1 MSRERAFSEACKSFT
16 CIDLQSEKSWHGI
29 TAPIAILNRRERNG
43 QAAASQQEREGN
55 GTGGAKALP
64 VPFCV
69 SDLQKKEGAVGVQL
83 ADHRRPV
90 GCAGQRVLRA
100 AAEIL
105 APQGR
110 PAAVAKTAVKGEIVP
125 SAPRASGCSRFVRR
139 RVAARLP
146 EICDALIARAV
157 DGDMQAVKLLWQ
169 MGELD
174 EPTAK
179 PARGTGAKA
188 AVGFARKAL
197 EEFRAR

>member
-1 MSRERAFSEACKSFT
+1 M
-16 CIDLQSEKSWHGI
+16 
-29 TAPIAILNRRERNG
+29 
-43 QAAASQQEREGN
+43 
-55 GTGGAKALP
+55 
-64 VPFCV
+64 
-69 SDLQKKEGAVGVQL
+69 
-83 ADHRRPV
+83 
-90 GCAGQRVLRA
+90 LRA

-110 PAAVAKTAVKGEIVP
+110 PAAAAKTAVKGEIVP

-169 MGELD
+169 MGEMD
-174 EPTAK
+174 GPATK
-179 PARGTGAKA
+179 PARSTSAKA